1 MPSLSCSKTVLMLL
15 QHATCCCNMV
25 LWHAARKLY
34 LVTCLTA
41 SAGVVTC
48 SMFQSVLQHAAYS
61 MSVLQHLLMLQ
72 GNECRYHAACDKTN
86 ITMINQRP
94 ECERVRVCA
103 CAGTA
108 VHHSVILNS
117 ISQIMRHQRCDMVQS
132 HSLSLEA
139 CLLSVR
145 GTGACD
151 FRQN

>member
-1 MPSLSCSKTVLMLL
+1 MGWKRGALIILLQNRADAVAARNMLL
-15 QHATCCCNMV
+15 QHGAM
-25 LWHAARKLY
+25 AY

-61 MSVLQHLLMLQ
+61 ISVLQHLLMLQ
-72 GNECRYHAACDKTN
+72 GNECRYHAACDKTD

-132 HSLSLEA
+132 HSLSL
-139 CLLSVR
+139 
-145 GTGACD
+145 D
-151 FRQN
+151 